1 MTVFES
7 TKFLHI
13 AEKITKNH
21 HLSWNQKMEY
31 VNIWVTY
38 GTEGYVWQILSDGDS
53 MAKRLFALAVFL
65 PVCSSSGSVCLFT
78 RMPLVIKETLV

>member
-1 MTVFES
+1 
-7 TKFLHI
+7 
-13 AEKITKNH
+13 
-21 HLSWNQKMEY
+21 MEY
-31 VNIWVTY
+31 VNILVTY

-78 RMPLVIKETLV
+78 RMPLVH